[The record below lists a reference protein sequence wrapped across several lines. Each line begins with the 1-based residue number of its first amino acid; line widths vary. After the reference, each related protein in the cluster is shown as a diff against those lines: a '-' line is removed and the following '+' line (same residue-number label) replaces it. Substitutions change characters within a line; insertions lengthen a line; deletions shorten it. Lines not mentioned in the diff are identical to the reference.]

1 MKPEKSYLAPEI
13 ELIFMSKDVVRTS
26 GGGSVVTTA
35 TDLTDTDGYSD
46 WAGDGWSRS
55 VGGNG

>member
-35 TDLTDTDGYSD
+35 TDLTDTDG
-46 WAGDGWSRS
+46 
-55 VGGNG
+55 